1 MNIEDLLN
9 KLDDL
14 VDKSWS
20 LPLTG
25 GKRAVDSEKVREII
39 DDIRLNIPLEI
50 RQAKAIVADRTEIIV
65 TAKREADNIIRVAE
79 ERARHLVSQ
88 EEVVRQ
94 ANEKATEMVSNAQQR
109 VREMRQAASEFSET
123 MLKRSEEGLIA
134 SLSEIRQ
141 ARQALKSPIK
151 KDNL

>member
-39 DDIRLNIPLEI
+39 DDVRLNIPLEI

-88 EEVVRQ
+88 EEIVKQ
-94 ANEKATEMVSNAQQR
+94 ANEKATETMSNAQQR

-123 MLKRSEEGLIA
+123 MLRRSEEGLSA
-134 SLSEIRQ
+134 SLLEIRQ
-141 ARQALKSPIK
+141 ARQALKSPMK
-151 KDNL
+151 KEQ

>member
-1 MNIEDLLN
+1 MNVEDLLN

-20 LPLTG
+20 LPLTS
-25 GKRAVDSEKVREII
+25 KRAVDSEIVREII

-65 TAKREADNIIRVAE
+65 TAKRESDNIIRVAE

-88 EEVVRQ
+88 EEVVKQ
-94 ANEKATEMVSNAQQR
+94 ANEKATEMMTNAQQR
-109 VREMRQAASEFSET
+109 VREMRQAALEFSET
-123 MLKRSEEGLIA
+123 MLKRSEEGLTI
-134 SLSEIRQ
+134 SLAEIRQ
-141 ARQALKSPIK
+141 ARQSLKSPIK
-151 KDNL
+151 KD

>member
-65 TAKREADNIIRVAE
+65 TAKREADNIIRIAE